1 MSQYRPFLS
10 GLLAC
15 ALVSGCMV
23 VPRTTVTYDADCR
36 QVRKQITLESQQ
48 VGAIA
53 ICRNNAECA
62 GLLALY
68 GFAAA
73 ASVVVSGSI
82 ALVGNVAYWLEEQGQ
97 CVRERGGPPPST
109 PLPSAAV
116 RPLDR

>member
-1 MSQYRPFLS
+1 MPLHRPFLS
-10 GLLAC
+10 GLVAC

-23 VPRTTVTYDADCR
+23 MPRTTATYDADCR
-36 QVRKQITLESQQ
+36 QVRKHITLESQQ

-97 CVRERGGPPPST
+97 CRRDGAPPPDPATVSPGT
-109 PLPSAAV
+109 PTGG
-116 RPLDR
+116 

>member
-1 MSQYRPFLS
+1 MPLFRPILA

-15 ALVSGCMV
+15 SLVSGCMV
-23 VPRTTVTYDADCR
+23 MPRTTATYDADCR
-36 QVRKQITLESQQ
+36 QVRKHITLESQQ

-97 CVRERGGPPPST
+97 CSRDRALPPDPATVSPGTPTGG
-109 PLPSAAV
+109 
-116 RPLDR
+116 